1 MMKRKK
7 WLLLIWMV
15 LMFFAVSEASAQFR
29 FGVKGG
35 YNLATVKFNKD
46 VINSDNVDGFRVGP
60 MFEVMFDGPVGV
72 DFGLLYSRK
81 GFFSKDKD
89 DSFTN
94 DFLEIPVN
102 LKLKM
107 GLPVLSPYFA
117 GGPYASFLVGGEK
130 NIKNIAS
137 GIENQLKAQTFGVGL
152 NFTAGVE
159 VASRIQ
165 AGLTY
170 NMGLT
175 DNYKEDKG
183 SLSGKTHTWLVS
195 VTLLF

>member
-1 MMKRKK
+1 MKRKK
-7 WLLLIWMV
+7 WLLPVLLVLLI
-15 LMFFAVSEASAQFR
+15 FAVSEANAQFR

-46 VINSDNVDGFRVGP
+46 VVKSDNVDGFHVGP
-60 MFEVMFDGPVGV
+60 MFEFMFDGPVGV

-81 GFFSKDKD
+81 GFFSEDKD
-89 DSFTN
+89 DSVTN

-107 GLPVLSPYFA
+107 ELPVLTPYFA
-117 GGPYASFLVGGEK
+117 AGPYASFLVGGEK
-130 NIKNIAS
+130 NIKNIVS
-137 GIENQLKAQTFGVGL
+137 GLDHQLKAKSFGAGL

-159 VASRIQ
+159 VMSRIQ

-170 NMGLT
+170 NLGLT
-175 DNYKEDKG
+175 DNYKEYNG
-183 SLSGKTHTWLVS
+183 SLAGKTHTWLFS